1 MESPP
6 AAHSV
11 TSGGI
16 LARLNEAG
24 WLGMITGVK
33 ENVEAAAQVDEPV
46 ARVVGAVRG
55 SVKKPGHVALMGH
68 GEQAGGVP

>member
-1 MESPP
+1 
-6 AAHSV
+6 
-11 TSGGI
+11 
-16 LARLNEAG
+16 
-24 WLGMITGVK
+24 MITGVK

-55 SVKKPGHVALMGH
+55 SVKKPGHVVLMGH